1 VTGNGI
7 PRDGATGEWP
17 VALAQIERCFG
28 GAVPAALATSA
39 PDGTANITYI
49 SRAHRVDDHRVAL
62 SNQFMSKTARNLAA
76 NPRADLLLLDP
87 VTYDEYRLGL
97 VYERTERRG
106 PLFER
111 MKADIAALAELEGM
125 QDVYRLRAAD
135 VFRVVELE
143 QIPANPT
150 GSVPERAP
158 GERVPGP
165 ELTQLAEVV
174 RAVARAGDADIALD
188 TALEALDRVL
198 GYRYLQFLLLDG
210 DGQRLSTIASRGYD
224 DGGIGAEVDL
234 GEGQIGTAAARCEPI
249 RAGGLR
255 QAGKYSRTI
264 RASYEL
270 SGVRPGREVAPP
282 GLPGVNSRIAVPATT
297 AGQLVGVLVAESVE
311 PAAYDLVDEHLLGVV
326 AALLAGAIE
335 LDRMAC
341 AADEPLDTAAPTG
354 TEGGVR
360 PPTTADRTGAP
371 LPTAA
376 PVAAGL
382 TAPSG
387 AMVTAV
393 RFFDVDG
400 SVFLGTEY
408 LIKGV
413 AGRILWT
420 LVRQHVADGR
430 VEFTNRELRLDPSL
444 DLPGFKDNLESR
456 LILLKR
462 RLDERSAPV
471 RIEKTGRGRFRLLVS
486 GALRPEAAD

>member
-1 VTGNGI
+1 MT
-7 PRDGATGEWP
+7 PTDDRP
-17 VALAQIERCFG
+17 VGLTEIERCFG
-28 GAVPAALATSA
+28 GAVPAVLATASA
-39 PDGTANITYI
+39 DGTANVTYI
-49 SRAHRVDDHRVAL
+49 SRAHRVDDHRIAL

-87 VTYDEYRLGL
+87 LTYDEYRLAL

-135 VFRVVELE
+135 VFRVVEVVQL
-143 QIPANPT
+143 QPHPSGAVPAGLP
-150 GSVPERAP
+150 PDRAP
-158 GERVPGP
+158 SP
-165 ELTQLAEVV
+165 ELEGLAEVV
-174 RAVARAGDADIALD
+174 RAIARAGDADIALD
-188 TALEALDRVL
+188 TALDALDRVL

-210 DGQRLSTIASRGYD
+210 DGRRLSTIASHGYD
-224 DGGIGAEVDL
+224 HSGIGSEVEL

-264 RASYEL
+264 RTSYEL
-270 SGVRPGREVAPP
+270 TGVRPGRDVPPP
-282 GLPGVNSRIAVPATT
+282 GVTGVDSRIAVPATV
-297 AGQLVGVLVAESVE
+297 AGQLTGVLVAESVE
-311 PAAYDLVDEHLLGVV
+311 PAAYDATDEHLLGVV
-326 AALLAGAIE
+326 ASLLAAAVE
-335 LDRMAC
+335 LDRLAC
-341 AADEPLDTAAPTG
+341 GPEEAAEQSGRGPVEDPAA
-354 TEGGVR
+354 R
-360 PPTTADRTGAP
+360 RT
-371 LPTAA
+371 
-376 PVAAGL
+376 PVP
-382 TAPSG
+382 APSDRATEPDEDLPSEELPG
-387 AMVTAV
+387 DAAVTAV

-400 SVFLGTEY
+400 SVFLDTEY

-430 VEFTNRELRLDPSL
+430 TAFTNRELRLDPSL

-462 RLDERSAPV
+462 RLDERDAPV
-471 RIEKTGRGRFRLLVS
+471 RIEKTGRGRFRLVVS
-486 GALRPEAAD
+486 GELRPEAAD